1 MGARPVMRR
10 TLSAIARLP
19 AQCRLCH
26 HCRLTVCFGRPQVY
40 ARLHYAF
47 ARTQRTLR
55 AVLAIKDD
63 YEIIPAFALIVAGFG
78 AFQGA
83 IDGGSGNIF
92 VSCATGFI
100 LGALF
105 FLFMIGLITVIGA
118 LFVFTYNFIVGEEIG
133 FISPKISRWHR
144 VSTIVLS
151 AMLSGIAIAAVLQLF
166 YEGTKGVVPVTQ
178 NTSLSLN
185 DWSALR
191 LGNTPGCGN

>member
-1 MGARPVMRR
+1 M
-10 TLSAIARLP
+10 
-19 AQCRLCH
+19 
-26 HCRLTVCFGRPQVY
+26 Y

-55 AVLAIKDD
+55 AVLTIKDE
-63 YEIIPAFALIVAGFG
+63 YEIIQAFALIVAGFG

-83 IDGGSGNIF
+83 SDGGSGNILI
-92 VSCATGFI
+92 SCATGFI

-105 FLFMIGLITVIGA
+105 FLFTIGLITVIGA
-118 LFVFTYNFIVGEEIG
+118 LFVFTYNFIVGEEIS
-133 FISPKISRWHR
+133 FISPKISRWRR

-151 AMLSGIAIAAVLQLF
+151 AMLSGIAIAAVLHLF
-166 YEGTKGVVPVTQ
+166 YEGTKGVIPVTQ

-191 LGNTPGCGN
+191 LGNTLGCGN